1 MPEPR
6 RWFYLF
12 IATLSQ
18 TAMST
23 IHMGLPT
30 VVPLIQAE
38 LGLNLTEVGVLVS
51 MINVGVVAAVLGM
64 GKAADRY
71 GERRIIGYGTAA
83 CGLLVLTVHFAGSFI
98 ALLVVFLLL
107 GVPVA
112 TSTPAGSKA
121 VAGWFPDRE
130 RGMAMGVRQTG
141 IPAGGTIGALTL
153 PAMGL
158 VFGWRWALSLVGV
171 VTIAAGLL
179 VLVCYKEPARPPGG
193 ERRRSR
199 GRAEGHCPALGDLG
213 RRVLRRGAGRVPVVL
228 HQLHRALP
236 DREHVLPAGVRRPPA
251 GGGQAC
257 GGTGRI
263 VFGIASDRLFFGRR
277 VPVLVMLGVL
287 GTVAGVATALLSPG
301 LPPWLV
307 AVVVS
312 LLGFGTMSW
321 QGLYLALV
329 AKIAGTRVAG
339 VAIGLTNTVAFVG
352 VVLLPP
358 VFGAI
363 ADYTHSYQ
371 TAWIA
376 MAVAI
381 ALPLPFL
388 WRVREDSLDRG
399 SDSVR

>member
-1 MPEPR
+1 
-6 RWFYLF
+6 
-12 IATLSQ
+12 
-18 TAMST
+18 MST
-23 IHMGLPT
+23 IHMGIPT

-83 CGLLVLTVHFAGSFI
+83 CGLLVLTVHFAGGFI
-98 ALLVVFLLL
+98 GLLVVFLLL

-171 VTIAAGLL
+171 VTILAGLM
-179 VLVCYKEPARPPGG
+179 VLVCYKEP
-193 ERRRSR
+193 
-199 GRAEGHCPALGDLG
+199 D
-213 RRVLRRGAGRVPVVL
+213 
-228 HQLHRALP
+228 
-236 DREHVLPAGVRRPPA
+236 RPPA
-251 GGGQAC
+251 AAGAAPAGGLKDIVRHGEIWAAAFYASVLAGCQWCYISYIELYLTEHISYPLVFAAHLLAVGQAC

-263 VFGIASDRLFFGRR
+263 VFGIVSDRVFFGRR

-287 GTVAGVATALLSPG
+287 GAVAGVATALLSPG
-301 LPPWLV
+301 LPTWLV
-307 AVVVS
+307 AVVVT
-312 LLGFGTMSW
+312 LLGLGTMSW

-339 VAIGLTNTVAFVG
+339 VAIGMTNTVAFVG
-352 VVLLPP
+352 VVVLPP
-358 VFGAI
+358 IFGSI
-363 ADYTHSYQ
+363 ADYTQSYEM
-371 TAWIA
+371 AWIA
-376 MAVAI
+376 MVIAI

-388 WRVREDSLDRG
+388 WRVREDSL
-399 SDSVR
+399 

>member
-1 MPEPR
+1 MTTPSPPEPR
-6 RWFYLF
+6 RWFFLF

-23 IHMGLPT
+23 IHMGIPT
-30 VVPLIQAE
+30 IVPLIQAE

-83 CGLLVLTVHFAGSFI
+83 CGLLVLTVHFAGGFV
-98 ALLVVFLLL
+98 ALLVVFLFL

-141 IPAGGTIGALTL
+141 IPLGGTIGALTL

-171 VTIAAGLL
+171 VTILAGLM
-179 VLVCYKEPARPPGG
+179 VLVCYREP
-193 ERRRSR
+193 E
-199 GRAEGHCPALGDLG
+199 
-213 RRVLRRGAGRVPVVL
+213 
-228 HQLHRALP
+228 
-236 DREHVLPAGVRRPPA
+236 RPPA
-251 GGGQAC
+251 AGGTAPVGGLKDIVRRSDIWAAAFYASVLAGCQWCYISYIELYLTEHIFYPLVFAAHLLAVGQAC

-277 VPVLVMLGVL
+277 VPVLVMLGAL
-287 GTVAGVATALLSPG
+287 GTAAGVATALLSPG
-301 LPPWLV
+301 LPAWLV
-307 AVVVS
+307 ALVVM
-312 LLGFGTMSW
+312 LLGLGTMSW

-339 VAIGLTNTVAFVG
+339 VAIGMTNTVAFVG
-352 VVLLPP
+352 VVVLPP
-358 VFGAI
+358 IFGSI
-363 ADYTHSYQ
+363 ADYTHSYEM
-371 TAWIA
+371 AWIA

-388 WRVREDSLDRG
+388 WRVREDSL
-399 SDSVR
+399 

>member
-1 MPEPR
+1 MTPSSPPPSR

-23 IHMGLPT
+23 IHMGIPT

-83 CGLLVLTVHFAGSFI
+83 CGLLVLTVHFAGGFI
-98 ALLVVFLLL
+98 GLLVVFLLL

-141 IPAGGTIGALTL
+141 IPLGGTIGALTL

-171 VTIAAGLL
+171 VTILAGLM
-179 VLVCYKEPARPPGG
+179 VLVCYKEP
-193 ERRRSR
+193 E
-199 GRAEGHCPALGDLG
+199 
-213 RRVLRRGAGRVPVVL
+213 
-228 HQLHRALP
+228 
-236 DREHVLPAGVRRPPA
+236 RPPA
-251 GGGQAC
+251 AGGGAPAGGLKDIVRRSEIWAAAFYAAVLAGCQWCYISYIELYLTENVFYPLVFAAQLLAVGQAC
-257 GGTGRI
+257 GGAGRI
-263 VFGIASDRLFFGRR
+263 VFGIVSDRVFFGRR

-287 GTVAGVATALLSPG
+287 GVAAGVATALLSPG
-301 LPPWLV
+301 LPVWLV
-307 AVVVS
+307 ALVVS
-312 LLGFGTMSW
+312 LLGLGAMSW

-339 VAIGLTNTVAFVG
+339 VAIGMTNTVAFVG
-352 VVLLPP
+352 VVVLPP
-358 VFGAI
+358 VFGSI
-363 ADYTHSYQ
+363 ADYTESYE

-388 WRVREDSLDRG
+388 WRVREDSL
-399 SDSVR
+399 

>member
-1 MPEPR
+1 
-6 RWFYLF
+6 
-12 IATLSQ
+12 
-18 TAMST
+18 MST
-23 IHMGLPT
+23 IHMGIPT

-38 LGLNLTEVGVLVS
+38 LGLNLAEVGVLVS
-51 MINVGVVAAVLGM
+51 MINVGVVAAVLGA

-83 CGLLVLTVHFAGSFI
+83 CGLLVLTVHFAGSFL

-121 VAGWFPDRE
+121 VAVWFPDRE
-130 RGMAMGVRQTG
+130 RGTAMGIRQTG
-141 IPAGGTIGALTL
+141 IPLGGTIGALTL

-158 VFGWRWALSLVGV
+158 VFGWRWALSLVGA

-179 VLVCYKEPARPPGG
+179 VLVCYRE
-193 ERRRSR
+193 
-199 GRAEGHCPALGDLG
+199 
-213 RRVLRRGAGRVPVVL
+213 
-228 HQLHRALP
+228 P
-236 DREHVLPAGVRRPPA
+236 DRPRAA
-251 GGGQAC
+251 GGSSAAGGLRDIVRLPGIWAAAFYAAVLAGCQWCYISYIELYLTEHIFYPLVFAAHLLAVGQAL

-277 VPVLVMLGVL
+277 VPVLVILGAL
-287 GTVAGVATALLSPG
+287 GTAAGIATALLSPA
-301 LPPWLV
+301 LPAWLV

-312 LLGFGTMSW
+312 LLGLGTMSW

-329 AKIAGTRVAG
+329 ARIAGTGVAG

-352 VVLLPP
+352 VVVLPP
-358 VFGAI
+358 IFGSI
-363 ADYTHSYQ
+363 ADYTHSYEV
-371 TAWIA
+371 AWIA
-376 MAVAI
+376 MAAAI

-388 WRVREDSLDRG
+388 WRVREDSL
-399 SDSVR
+399 

>member
-1 MPEPR
+1 MTTPSPPEPR
-6 RWFYLF
+6 RWFFLF

-23 IHMGLPT
+23 IHMGIPT

-71 GERRIIGYGTAA
+71 GERRVIGYGTAA
-83 CGLLVLTVHFAGSFI
+83 CGLLVLTVHFAGGFI
-98 ALLVVFLLL
+98 GLLVVFLLL

-141 IPAGGTIGALTL
+141 IPLGGTIGALTL

-171 VTIAAGLL
+171 VTILAGLM
-179 VLVCYKEPARPPGG
+179 VLVCYREP
-193 ERRRSR
+193 E
-199 GRAEGHCPALGDLG
+199 
-213 RRVLRRGAGRVPVVL
+213 
-228 HQLHRALP
+228 
-236 DREHVLPAGVRRPPA
+236 RPPA
-251 GGGQAC
+251 AGGTAPVGGLKDIVRRSDIWAAAFYASVLAGCQWCYISYIELYLTEHIFYPLVFAAHLLAVGQAC
-257 GGTGRI
+257 GGAGRI

-277 VPVLVMLGVL
+277 VPVLVMLGLL
-287 GTVAGVATALLSPG
+287 GAAAGVATALLSPG
-301 LPPWLV
+301 MPAWLV
-307 AVVVS
+307 ALVVW
-312 LLGFGTMSW
+312 LLGLGTMSW

-339 VAIGLTNTVAFVG
+339 VAIGMTNTVAFVG
-352 VVLLPP
+352 VVVLPP
-358 VFGAI
+358 IFGSI
-363 ADYTHSYQ
+363 ADYTESYEA
-371 TAWIA
+371 AWVA

-388 WRVREDSLDRG
+388 WRVREDSL
-399 SDSVR
+399 

>member
-1 MPEPR
+1 MTTSPPAEPR

-71 GERRIIGYGTAA
+71 GERRVIGYGTAA

-107 GVPVA
+107 GIPVA

-179 VLVCYKEPARPPGG
+179 VLACYKEPARPQAV
-193 ERRRSR
+193 S
-199 GRAEGHCPALGDLG
+199 
-213 RRVLRRGAGRVPVVL
+213 GA
-228 HQLHRALP
+228 A
-236 DREHVLPAGVRRPPA
+236 PA
-251 GGGQAC
+251 GGLRDIVRRSEIWAAAFYAAVLAGCQWCYISYIELYLTENIFYPLVFAAHLLAVGQAC

-263 VFGIASDRLFFGRR
+263 VLGIASDRLFFGRR

-301 LPPWLV
+301 MPPWLV

-312 LLGFGTMSW
+312 LLGLGTMSW

-376 MAVAI
+376 MAVAV

-388 WRVREDSLDRG
+388 WRVREDSL
-399 SDSVR
+399 

>member
-1 MPEPR
+1 MTTPPPPEPR
-6 RWFYLF
+6 RWFFLF

-23 IHMGLPT
+23 IHMGIPT
-30 VVPLIQAE
+30 IVPLIQAE

-83 CGLLVLTVHFAGSFI
+83 CGLLVLTVHVAGSFV

-107 GVPVA
+107 GIPVA

-179 VLVCYKEPARPPGG
+179 VLVCYKEPARPQAV
-193 ERRRSR
+193 S
-199 GRAEGHCPALGDLG
+199 
-213 RRVLRRGAGRVPVVL
+213 GA
-228 HQLHRALP
+228 A
-236 DREHVLPAGVRRPPA
+236 PA
-251 GGGQAC
+251 GGLKDIVRRSEIWAAAFYAAVLAGCQWCYISYIELYLTENIFYPLVFAAHLLAVGQAC

-287 GTVAGVATALLSPG
+287 GTAAGVATALLSPG
-301 LPPWLV
+301 MPAWLV
-307 AVVVS
+307 VAVVS
-312 LLGFGTMSW
+312 LLGLGTMSW

-329 AKIAGTRVAG
+329 AKIAGTGVAG

-376 MAVAI
+376 MAVAV

-388 WRVREDSLDRG
+388 WRVREDSL
-399 SDSVR
+399 

>member
-1 MPEPR
+1 MTTPPPPEPR
-6 RWFYLF
+6 RWFFLF

-23 IHMGLPT
+23 IHMGIPT
-30 VVPLIQAE
+30 IVPLIQAE

-83 CGLLVLTVHFAGSFI
+83 CGLLVLTVHVAGSFV

-107 GVPVA
+107 GIPVA

-179 VLVCYKEPARPPGG
+179 VLVCYKEPARPQAV
-193 ERRRSR
+193 S
-199 GRAEGHCPALGDLG
+199 
-213 RRVLRRGAGRVPVVL
+213 GA
-228 HQLHRALP
+228 A
-236 DREHVLPAGVRRPPA
+236 PA
-251 GGGQAC
+251 GGLKDIVRRSEIWAAAFYAAVLAGCQWCYISYIELYLTENIFYPLVFAAHLLAVGQAC

-287 GTVAGVATALLSPG
+287 GTAAGVATALLSPG
-301 LPPWLV
+301 MPAWLV
-307 AVVVS
+307 VAVVS
-312 LLGFGTMSW
+312 LLGLGTMSW

-376 MAVAI
+376 MAVAV

-388 WRVREDSLDRG
+388 WRVREDSL
-399 SDSVR
+399 

>member
-1 MPEPR
+1 MTTPSPPEPR
-6 RWFYLF
+6 RWFFLF

-23 IHMGLPT
+23 IHMGIPT
-30 VVPLIQAE
+30 IVPLIQAE

-83 CGLLVLTVHFAGSFI
+83 CGLLVLTVHFAGGFVG
-98 ALLVVFLLL
+98 LLVVFLLL

-141 IPAGGTIGALTL
+141 IPLGGTIGALTL

-158 VFGWRWALSLVGV
+158 VVGWRWALSLVGV
-171 VTIAAGLL
+171 VTILAGLM
-179 VLVCYKEPARPPGG
+179 VLVCYREPK
-193 ERRRSR
+193 
-199 GRAEGHCPALGDLG
+199 
-213 RRVLRRGAGRVPVVL
+213 
-228 HQLHRALP
+228 
-236 DREHVLPAGVRRPPA
+236 RPPA
-251 GGGQAC
+251 AGGTAPVGGLKDIVRRSDIWAAAFYASVLAGSQWCYISYIELYLTEHIFYPLVFAAHLLAVGQAC

-277 VPVLVMLGVL
+277 VPVLVMLGLL
-287 GTVAGVATALLSPG
+287 GTAAGVATALLSPG
-301 LPPWLV
+301 MPAWLV
-307 AVVVS
+307 ALVVW
-312 LLGFGTMSW
+312 LLGLGTMSW

-339 VAIGLTNTVAFVG
+339 VAIGMTNTVAFVG
-352 VVLLPP
+352 VVVLPP
-358 VFGAI
+358 VFGSI
-363 ADYTHSYQ
+363 ADYTHSYEM
-371 TAWIA
+371 AWIA

-388 WRVREDSLDRG
+388 WRVREDSL
-399 SDSVR
+399 

>member
-1 MPEPR
+1 MTTPPPPEPR

-23 IHMGLPT
+23 IHMGIPT

-38 LGLNLTEVGVLVS
+38 FGLNLTEVGVLVS

-107 GVPVA
+107 GIPVA

-141 IPAGGTIGALTL
+141 IPLGGTIGALTL

-171 VTIAAGLL
+171 VNIMAGML
-179 VLVCYKEPARPPGG
+179 VLVCYKEP
-193 ERRRSR
+193 
-199 GRAEGHCPALGDLG
+199 D
-213 RRVLRRGAGRVPVVL
+213 
-228 HQLHRALP
+228 
-236 DREHVLPAGVRRPPA
+236 RPPA
-251 GGGQAC
+251 AGGAAPVGGLRDIVRRSDIWAAAFYAAVLSGCQWCYISYIELYLTENILYPLVFAAHLLALGQTC

-263 VFGIASDRLFFGRR
+263 VFGIVSDRVFFGRR
-277 VPVLVMLGVL
+277 VPVLVMLSVL
-287 GTVAGVATALLSPG
+287 GTAAGAATAWMSPG
-301 LPPWLV
+301 MPAWLV
-307 AVVVS
+307 ALVVM
-312 LLGFGTMSW
+312 LFGLGTMSW

-329 AKIAGTRVAG
+329 ARIAGARVAG
-339 VAIGLTNTVAFVG
+339 VAIGLTNTVAFAG
-352 VVLLPP
+352 VVVLPP
-358 VFGAI
+358 IFGAI
-363 ADYTHSYQ
+363 ADYTHSYE

-381 ALPLPFL
+381 ALPLPFI
-388 WRVREDSLDRG
+388 WRVREDSL
-399 SDSVR
+399 

>member
-1 MPEPR
+1 
-6 RWFYLF
+6 
-12 IATLSQ
+12 
-18 TAMST
+18 MST
-23 IHMGLPT
+23 IHMGIPT

-83 CGLLVLTVHFAGSFI
+83 CGLLVLTVHFAAGFI
-98 ALLVVFLLL
+98 GLLVVFLLL

-141 IPAGGTIGALTL
+141 IPLGGTIGALTL

-171 VTIAAGLL
+171 VTILAGLM
-179 VLVCYKEPARPPGG
+179 VLVCYKEPERPPGPG
-193 ERRRSR
+193 
-199 GRAEGHCPALGDLG
+199 
-213 RRVLRRGAGRVPVVL
+213 GA
-228 HQLHRALP
+228 A
-236 DREHVLPAGVRRPPA
+236 PA
-251 GGGQAC
+251 GGLKDIVRRSEIWVAAFYAAVLAGCQWCYISYIELYLTENVFYPLVFAAQLLAVGQAC

-263 VFGIASDRLFFGRR
+263 VFGIVSDRVFFGRR
-277 VPVLVMLGVL
+277 VPVLVMLGAL
-287 GTVAGVATALLSPG
+287 GVAAGIATALLSPG
-301 LPPWLV
+301 LPTWLV
-307 AVVVS
+307 ALVVS
-312 LLGFGTMSW
+312 LLGLGAMSW

-339 VAIGLTNTVAFVG
+339 VAIGMTNTVAFVG
-352 VVLLPP
+352 VVVLPP
-358 VFGAI
+358 VFGSI
-363 ADYTHSYQ
+363 ADYTESYE

-388 WRVREDSLDRG
+388 WRVREDSL
-399 SDSVR
+399 

>member
-1 MPEPR
+1 MTTPPPAEPR
-6 RWFYLF
+6 RWFFLF

-23 IHMGLPT
+23 IHMGIPT
-30 VVPLIQAE
+30 IVPLIQSE
-38 LGLNLTEVGVLVS
+38 LGLNLTEVGILVS

-83 CGLLVLTVHFAGSFI
+83 CGLLVLSVHFAGGFI
-98 ALLVVFLLL
+98 ALLLVFLLL

-141 IPAGGTIGALTL
+141 IPLGGTIGALTL

-171 VTIAAGLL
+171 VTILAGLL
-179 VLVCYKEPARPPGG
+179 VLVCYKEP
-193 ERRRSR
+193 
-199 GRAEGHCPALGDLG
+199 
-213 RRVLRRGAGRVPVVL
+213 
-228 HQLHRALP
+228 
-236 DREHVLPAGVRRPPA
+236 RRPPA
-251 GGGQAC
+251 AGGAEPAGGLKDIARRSGIWAAAFYAAVLAGCQWCYISYIELYLTEHIFYPLVFAAHLLAVGQAC

-263 VFGIASDRLFFGRR
+263 VFGIASDRVFFGRR
-277 VPVLVMLGVL
+277 VPVLVMLGVV
-287 GTVAGVATALLSPG
+287 GTVAGVATALLSPDM
-301 LPPWLV
+301 PAWLV
-307 AVVVS
+307 ALVVW
-312 LLGFGTMSW
+312 LLGLGTMSW

-339 VAIGLTNTVAFVG
+339 VAIGMTNTVAFVG
-352 VVLLPP
+352 VVALPP
-358 VFGAI
+358 IFGSI
-363 ADYTHSYQ
+363 ADYTESYRM
-371 TAWIA
+371 AWIA

-388 WRVREDSLDRG
+388 WRVREDSL
-399 SDSVR
+399 